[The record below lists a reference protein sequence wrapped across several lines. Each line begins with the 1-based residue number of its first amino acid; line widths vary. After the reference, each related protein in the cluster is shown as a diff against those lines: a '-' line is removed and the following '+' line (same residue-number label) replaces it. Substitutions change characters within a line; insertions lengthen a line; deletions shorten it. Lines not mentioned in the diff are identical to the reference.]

1 MKARAHFLS
10 RPPRPNPL
18 KIKKLDHFHL
28 FKANQFGLSLIEL
41 YVVLLIIFVGSLYAQ
56 PKLAKFIEQGRATTL
71 SNHLVGL
78 LHYSRIQALTH
89 QKSVT
94 LCQLEAGTCR
104 VPWRVALTVFIDQP
118 PIGNL
123 NTGDTIL
130 LTTNLP
136 APLAVIYWRSFRRKP
151 YLNFTAQGSTR
162 SQNGHLITCI
172 APGASAAARKIVIN
186 QQGRTRVQRNTK
198 NQPSNTKPG
207 SRHWTK
213 QC

>member
-1 MKARAHFLS
+1 MNARAHFLS
-10 RPPRPNPL
+10 RSPRHNPL
-18 KIKKLDHFHL
+18 KISKLDHLCF
-28 FKANQFGLSLIEL
+28 FKANQFGLSLVEL
-41 YVVLLIIFVGSLYAQ
+41 YVVLLIIFGGTLYAQ
-56 PKLAKFIEQGRATTL
+56 PKLTEFIEQSRATTL